1 MSNNLSQGS
10 RVIKPGSHL
19 RHNGKVTQTGRSRK
33 RKKCLV
39 LVFYVSSVNDIR
51 INIRIKLIFSLR
63 RYDDVGMS
71 LCYKCEPG
79 LSNYC
84 A

>member
-19 RHNGKVTQTGRSRK
+19 RHNDITGRSRK